1 MEDAATPVPT
11 PRDHSIVAVCK
22 DTLSMKIKVHVWIST
37 NALLAM
43 VDAVTLVATPMDHLT
58 AAAQQDIYS
67 GLMG

>member
-11 PRDHSIVAVCK
+11 RTDHSNVAVCK
-22 DTLSMKIKVHVWIST
+22 DTLLMKIKVHVWISM

-58 AAAQQDIYS
+58 AVAQQDIYS